1 MCFHKRAKPAWF
13 LSPRRAELSLSLAPL
28 ASANI
33 RYVQIVALC
42 VLRPRPSPVRAC
54 VRASACVFSSA
65 DMHECR
71 LSERLLNGPTARH
84 ACVGLNGQS
93 RAAQSHVL
101 FLCNHLKSL
110 PAHTHTLTDPH
121 TQRYA
126 YTHTH
131 VNSPDFLCR
140 LMFVN
145 YFPAFK
151 MSKRGLYTI
160 FGGGCARGVPSDM
173 SLSNLL
179 RFYSFFFYSRLWKI
193 PQPPISE
200 PLEVRERKKSANRW

>member
-1 MCFHKRAKPAWF
+1 M
-13 LSPRRAELSLSLAPL
+13 
-28 ASANI
+28 
-33 RYVQIVALC
+33 
-42 VLRPRPSPVRAC
+42 
-54 VRASACVFSSA
+54 FSSA

-126 YTHTH
+126 YTHTCKF
-131 VNSPDFLCR
+131 PR
-140 LMFVN
+140 LFMQAYVCEL
-145 YFPAFK
+145 FPSLQ
-151 MSKRGLYTI
+151 MTKRGLYTI
-160 FGGGCARGVPSDM
+160 LGGRVRVVSSDM
-173 SLSNLL
+173 SLSNL
-179 RFYSFFFYSRLWKI
+179 RRFFFLFLLQQTWKI

-200 PLEVRERKKSANRW
+200 PLEVRKKKKAPTDGDRCRSILLYFCCCTHLMGFQEGN